1 MLAER
6 LRQFRLARALSLED
20 LSSATGGL
28 VTRQA
33 ISKYETGQM
42 QPSARVLAALARA
55 LDIQTSSLLRAPCC
69 TVDFIAYRKTTGLGK
84 RDRERIQALLT
95 GQIEERVRLQRLI
108 YGDINLDLPIHGFLI
123 TNLGQAEEAADR
135 LRDEW
140 SLGRDPIANLTAT
153 LEDLNIHVLQLDAPE
168 KFDGLSAVGRNENG
182 AVVAAAVA
190 TRRKVSGERQR
201 LNLAHEMG
209 HVVLKPSKN
218 VNEEA
223 AAFRFGAAFLAPRES
238 IYRDVG
244 RKRSFVDW
252 NELRLLKRK
261 FGLSI
266 QALIRRLR
274 DLEVIGDSQYREWN
288 IAIRR
293 AGIHRH
299 EPDEMPEE
307 TSEWH
312 RLVVLRALNEGA
324 LSKGEAETLLGE
336 RLDRSESPSLR
347 EKKAF
352 MRLSPSERRQLLS
365 KQAAELKMLYKETSK
380 VRNDWQ
386 GGDLVEYDRSKT

>member
-1 MLAER
+1 MLADR
-6 LRQFRLARALSLED
+6 LRQFRLARSLSLEG

-55 LDIQTSSLLRAPCC
+55 LDVPTSALLRIPCC
-69 TVDFIAYRKTTGLGK
+69 TVEFIAYRKTTGLGK
-84 RDRERIQALLT
+84 RDQERIQALLA

-108 YGDINLDLPIHGFLI
+108 YGSVDVTLPIQRFGI
-123 TNLGQAEEAADR
+123 TALHQAESAAEE

-140 SLGRDPIANLTAT
+140 HLGRDPVANITAT
-153 LEDLNIHVLQLDAPE
+153 LEDLHIHVLRLDAPE
-168 KFDGLSAVGRNENG
+168 KFDGLSAIGRDRGG
-182 AVVAAAVA
+182 AVIAAAVA
-190 TRRKVSGERQR
+190 TRSNVSGERQR

-209 HVVLKPSKN
+209 HVVLRPSKA
-218 VNEEA
+218 VDEEA

-244 RKRSFVDW
+244 HKRSFVDW

-266 QALIRRLR
+266 QALVRRLR
-274 DLEVIGDSQYREWN
+274 DLDVIGNSQYREWN

-293 AGIHRH
+293 AGIHRQ

-307 TSEWH
+307 TSGWH
-312 RLVVLRALNEGA
+312 RLAVLRAFHEGA
-324 LSKGEAETLLGE
+324 LSKGDAETLLDECLGE
-336 RLDRSESPSLR
+336 SAPTGLR
-347 EKKAF
+347 EKRAF
-352 MRLSPSERRQLLS
+352 MRLSPSERRRVLA
-365 KQAAELKMLYKETSK
+365 KQAAELKDHYGENAKE
-380 VRNDWQ
+380 RREWQ
-386 GGDLVEYDRSKT
+386 GGDLVEYE